1 VLMSALFISP
11 SQFTRRAEF
20 YFQLAQ
26 FLRSGVDLN
35 HALRH
40 LQKNASGRAYRVAS
54 EHLLE
59 QIGRGCTFCEALGT
73 ARTSVPAFD
82 LALLKA
88 GEESGRLDRAFR
100 LLADY
105 YRKQAELLRQV
116 IGGLAYPAFLLHFA
130 VIILPFPELFLTGN
144 IASYLAKVAIVLIP
158 VYLVVAFV
166 VVATHGE
173 RGHHWRALM
182 ERLLAFVPFWG
193 AARRALALARL
204 SAALEGLLSAGVNV
218 VEAWPLA
225 AVASGSPQLRKT
237 VDGWGP
243 MLAAGKTP
251 AELVTD
257 SRRFPDLFSSQYAAG
272 EVSGQLDENLE
283 RLRDYYQAEGT
294 RKLELL
300 AQWTPRIVYLAIML
314 VIAYRVIQFWVGYF
328 GRISEIGNF

>member
-1 VLMSALFISP
+1 MSAFFISP
-11 SQFTRRAEF
+11 GQFTRRAEF

-26 FLRSGVDLN
+26 FLSSGVDLN

-40 LQKNASGRAYRVAS
+40 LGKNASGRKYREAS

-59 QIGRGCTFCEALGT
+59 QIGRGCTFCEALGSSQKT
-73 ARTSVPAFD
+73 LPPFD

-105 YRKQAELLRQV
+105 YRKQAELLRQL
-116 IGGLAYPAFLLHFA
+116 IGGLAYPAFLLHSA
-130 VIILPFPELFLTGN
+130 VFILPFPELFLTGDLRG
-144 IASYLAKVAIVLIP
+144 YLVKVAAVLLP
-158 VYLVVAFV
+158 LYLLVAGIIAV
-166 VVATHGE
+166 THGE
-173 RGHHWRALM
+173 RGEGWRALM
-182 ERLLAFVPFWG
+182 ERLMGFVPLWG

-204 SAALEGLLSAGVNV
+204 CAALEGLLTAGVNIM
-218 VEAWPLA
+218 EAWPLA
-225 AVASGSPQLRKT
+225 AVASGSPRLRRT
-237 VDGWGP
+237 VDAWRP
-243 MLAAGKTP
+243 FLEAGRTP
-251 AELVTD
+251 AELVTE
-257 SRRFPDLFSSQYAAG
+257 SRHFPDLFSSQYAAG

-300 AQWTPRIVYLAIML
+300 AEWTPRFVHFGIMFA
-314 VIAYRVIQFWVGYF
+314 IAYKVIQFWVGYF